1 MLGRSATV
9 PLRGVDTP
17 TRQIAGANP
26 SSGRARPRKPLPP
39 VAPMQLTALIGL
51 GTLVV
56 LVRALDVNRAVAVVR
71 VFIVVAR

>member
-1 MLGRSATV
+1 
-9 PLRGVDTP
+9 
-17 TRQIAGANP
+17 
-26 SSGRARPRKPLPP
+26 
-39 VAPMQLTALIGL
+39 MQLTALIGL